1 MGSATASMFNA
12 ERILD
17 AKRWNPNAW
26 SLRGRVTAAFA
37 AIAALASLVLA
48 VSVFV
53 ISRSYLEAERP
64 HTSTEQIG
72 DLDSNL
78 ELLRNV
84 LIAGAVVVT
93 LIAAGVGWW
102 ASRRVLT
109 PLHQL
114 AGTAARIASGDLDLR
129 LSATRDPDLATTVE
143 SFNTMVD
150 SLQRRIVREHR
161 LFGDVS
167 HELRTPLTTLMASVD
182 VLNRHRDD
190 LPERSRRALGLV
202 SDEVDH
208 LRRLLDDLLALARV
222 EAGMHHGDA
231 EPLSVRDLLTHTL
244 ADRRYPAEL
253 LTVAQDVTVRGRKLE
268 LERAVAN
275 LLHNADRHGGGV
287 VAVTASREGTDAV
300 ITVDDAGP
308 GVVPTDRIRIFKRFA
323 TGHNARR
330 SVTGTGIGLALV
342 AETVATHRG
351 RVECTERPGGG
362 ARFVVRLPRLDDI
375 HP

>member
-1 MGSATASMFNA
+1 MFNA
-12 ERILD
+12 EYNGE
-17 AKRWNPNAW
+17 AKRWSPNAW

-37 AIAALASLVLA
+37 AIAALMSSVLV

-53 ISRSYLEAERP
+53 ISRGYLETQRQRA
-64 HTSTEQIG
+64 STEPSA
-72 DLDSNL
+72 DLDANL

-84 LIAGAVVVT
+84 LIGCAVVVT
-93 LIAAGVGWW
+93 LIGAAIGWW

-114 AGTAARIASGDLDLR
+114 ARTAARIASGDLDLR
-129 LSATRDPDLATTVE
+129 LSTTSDQDLAVTVE

-150 SLQRRIVREHR
+150 SLQRRIEREHR

-182 VLNRHRDD
+182 VLNRHRDE
-190 LPERSRRALGLV
+190 LPERSQRALGLV
-202 SDEVDH
+202 TAEVDH
-208 LRRLLDDLLALARV
+208 LRKLLDDLLALARV
-222 EAGMHHGDA
+222 EAGMHNGDV

-253 LTVAQDVTVRGRKLE
+253 LRVEQDVTVRGRKLE
-268 LERAVAN
+268 LERAVVN

-287 VAVTASREGTDAV
+287 VEVGVHGDNGEAV

-308 GVVPTDRIRIFKRFA
+308 GVPLADRARIFERFA
-323 TGHNARR
+323 TARSGRR
-330 SVTGTGIGLALV
+330 SPTGTGIGLALV

-362 ARFVVRLPRLDDI
+362 ARFVMRLPRWEEI
-375 HP
+375 

>member
-1 MGSATASMFNA
+1 MCGA
-12 ERILD
+12 ERRFD
-17 AKRWNPNAW
+17 AKRWSPGAW

-37 AIAALASLVLA
+37 AIAALMSLVLV

-53 ISRSYLEAERP
+53 ISRGYLEAQRQRP
-64 HTSTEQIG
+64 GAESSG
-72 DLDSNL
+72 DLNADL

-84 LIAGAVVVT
+84 LIGCAVAVT
-93 LIAAGVGWW
+93 LIGAAVGWW

-129 LSATRDPDLATTVE
+129 LPATADQDLAITVE
-143 SFNTMVD
+143 SFNSMVD
-150 SLQRRIVREHR
+150 SLQRRIEREHR

-167 HELRTPLTTLMASVD
+167 HELRTPLTTLMASVE
-182 VLNRHRDD
+182 VLNRHRGD
-190 LPERSRRALGLV
+190 LPERSQRAVGLV
-202 SDEVDH
+202 TDEVDH

-244 ADRRYPAEL
+244 ADRRYPAGL
-253 LTVAQDVTVRGRKLE
+253 LSIDQDVTVRGRKLE

-287 VAVTASREGTDAV
+287 VAVSVHRDGTDAV

-308 GVVPTDRIRIFKRFA
+308 GVPPEDRTRIFERFA
-323 TGHNARR
+323 TARSGRR
-330 SVTGTGIGLALV
+330 SPDGTGIGLALV
-342 AETVATHRG
+342 AETVATHHG
-351 RVECTERPGGG
+351 RVDCTERPGGG
-362 ARFVVRLPRLDDI
+362 ARFVVRLPRLGDI
-375 HP
+375 RP

>member
-1 MGSATASMFNA
+1 MCGA
-12 ERILD
+12 ERRFD
-17 AKRWNPNAW
+17 AKRWSSPGAW

-37 AIAALASLVLA
+37 AIAALMSLVL
-48 VSVFV
+48 VMSVFV
-53 ISRSYLEAERP
+53 ISRGYLEAQRQQAGAE
-64 HTSTEQIG
+64 SSG
-72 DLDSNL
+72 DLNADL
-78 ELLRNV
+78 DLLRNV
-84 LIAGAVVVT
+84 LIGCAVAVT
-93 LIAAGVGWW
+93 LIGAAVGWW

-129 LSATRDPDLATTVE
+129 LSATGDQDLAITVE
-143 SFNTMVD
+143 SFNSMVD
-150 SLQRRIVREHR
+150 SLQRRIEREHR

-182 VLNRHRDD
+182 VLNRHRGD
-190 LPERSRRALGLV
+190 LPERSQRAVALV
-202 SDEVDH
+202 TAEVDH

-244 ADRRYPAEL
+244 ADRRYPARL
-253 LTVAQDVTVRGRKLE
+253 LTVDQDVTVRGRKLE

-287 VAVTASREGTDAV
+287 VAVTVHRDGTDAV

-308 GVVPTDRIRIFKRFA
+308 GVPLADRTRIFERFA
-323 TGHNARR
+323 TARSRR
-330 SVTGTGIGLALV
+330 STGGTGIGLALV
-342 AETVATHRG
+342 AETVATHHG
-351 RVECTERPGGG
+351 RVDCTERPGGG
-362 ARFVVRLPRLDDI
+362 ARFVVRLPRLGDI

>member
-1 MGSATASMFNA
+1 MFGA
-12 ERILD
+12 ERSLNP
-17 AKRWNPNAW
+17 KHWSPNAW
-26 SLRGRVTAAFA
+26 SMRGRVTAAFA
-37 AIAALASLVLA
+37 TIAALMSLVLV
-48 VSVFV
+48 VSVFL
-53 ISRSYLEAERP
+53 ISRSYLEAQRP
-64 HTSTEQIG
+64 HTSTEQSG
-72 DLDSNL
+72 DLNSDL
-78 ELLRNV
+78 DLLRNV
-84 LIAGAVVVT
+84 LIGCAIVVT
-93 LIAAGVGWW
+93 LIGAAVGWW

-129 LSATRDPDLATTVE
+129 LSTTPDHDLAITVE

-150 SLQRRIVREHR
+150 SLQRRIEREHR

-202 SDEVDH
+202 TDEVDH

-253 LTVAQDVTVRGRKLE
+253 LTVTHDVIVRGRKLE

-287 VAVTASREGTDAV
+287 VAVTASRDGTDAV
-300 ITVDDAGP
+300 IIVDDAGP
-308 GVVPTDRIRIFKRFA
+308 GVPTADRKRIFERFA
-323 TGHNARR
+323 TARTGRR
-330 SVTGTGIGLALV
+330 SATGTGIGLALV
-342 AETVATHRG
+342 AETIATHRG
-351 RVECTERPGGG
+351 RVECAGRTGGG
-362 ARFVVRLPRLDDI
+362 ARFVVRLPRIDDTEL
-375 HP
+375 